1 MKGATMST
9 SLTGNESAR
18 PSALVVEDE
27 PLIGEYLA
35 ETLDDLGFEASAVC
49 TYAEALAVT
58 KLHGRFTVAFVDLAL
73 PDRSGLELI
82 SELRTQQP
90 DLPIVIASGYGA
102 MAAKDVNDHYRPP
115 VVLCK
120 PYDGKVV
127 AAALLQLGIDV
138 PHTPGKDPH
147 NNIDSLG

>member
-1 MKGATMST
+1 MATSRA
-9 SLTGNESAR
+9 GNESAR

-27 PLIGEYLA
+27 ELIGQYLA

-49 TYAEALAVT
+49 TYADALAIT
-58 KLHGRFTVAFVDLAL
+58 KVHGRFTVAFVDLAL

-82 SELRTQQP
+82 AELRAQDP

-102 MAAKDVNDHYRPP
+102 MAAKDINDNYRAP

-120 PYDGKVV
+120 PYDVKVV
-127 AAALLQLGIDV
+127 AAALSQLGIDI
-138 PHTPGKDPH
+138 PHTHGKEPGKDTASP
-147 NNIDSLG
+147 G